1 MLYAK
6 TTQCTKT
13 KRGGGE
19 LRKYLH
25 NHKITILIVPT
36 ARRVSERSDRALQS
50 DAKPS
55 TMFQSTNKPRRRQGK
70 QRRPKKKHKFTL
82 ISWVCLISYL
92 RFRPSFRLNCL
103 KNHDDCPHSHPWMF
117 SCASSPRGP
126 ALVRFPPVLSLSAG
140 IEIDRARASA
150 GERRGGC
157 ICTRG
162 CDSKPSVLPSHKTNR
177 DAHIM
182 RFQNAV

>member
-1 MLYAK
+1 MLHAK

-25 NHKITILIVPT
+25 NHKIAIFIVPT

-50 DAKPS
+50 VAKPS
-55 TMFQSTNKPRRRQGK
+55 TFQSTNKPRMRQEK
-70 QRRPKKKHKFTL
+70 QRRPKKAQIFSHFLGMLHFLPPVPSEFSFKL
-82 ISWVCLISYL
+82 PEESWWLPTQPPMDV
-92 RFRPSFRLNCL
+92 FKRLF
-103 KNHDDCPHSHPWMF
+103 P
-117 SCASSPRGP
+117 PRTRSGS
-126 ALVRFPPVLSLSAG
+126 VPPVLSLSAG

-157 ICTRG
+157 ICTHG
-162 CDSKPSVLPSHKTNR
+162 CDSKPSVLTSHRTNR

-182 RFQNAV
+182 RFQNAI